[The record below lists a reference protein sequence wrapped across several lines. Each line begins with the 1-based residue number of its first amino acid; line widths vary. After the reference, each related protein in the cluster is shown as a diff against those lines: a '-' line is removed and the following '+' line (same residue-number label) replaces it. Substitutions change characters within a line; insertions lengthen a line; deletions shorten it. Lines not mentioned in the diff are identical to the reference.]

1 MVRRNSHPKYSQFRF
16 DTGSLSLN
24 FVATVRH
31 RGAEPRDLLPTPEAL
46 NDWFQR
52 AGCSSPDVRPSL
64 QDYEEALSLREAIY
78 RTVRSLIC
86 NETPRE
92 EDIAC
97 INVNAANALA
107 VPQITTPLCSVQWK
121 SMHPIRACLAAI
133 ARDAAMVIGDV
144 ERHRLKMCDNQ
155 SCQMLF
161 ADNSPANRRRWC
173 AMNICGNRE
182 KIKMHRQR
190 KRALEICSSPH
201 DKMR

>member
-31 RGAEPRDLLPTPEAL
+31 RGAQQRDLLPTPEAL

-97 INVNAANALA
+97 INVNAAYSLA
-107 VPQITTPLCSVQWK
+107 VPQITTPLCSVHWK
-121 SMHPIRACLAAI
+121 SMHPIRACLADI

-144 ERHRLKMCDNQ
+144 ERHHLKMCDNQ

-161 ADNSPANRRRWC
+161 VDNSPANRRRWC
-173 AMNICGNRE
+173 AMTICGNRE

-190 KRALEICSSPH
+190 KRASEIG
-201 DKMR
+201 